1 VRESIVGTAIRVVS
15 PMRNGRSAR
24 YQGDRCHESRFFKRI
39 FTPGL
44 LSLALFAVL
53 LLATIDGGSDAS
65 TNNGIPGF
73 ERAIAAQEA
82 HNDLLLSLDGVV
94 GTGNGAEFTI

>member
-1 VRESIVGTAIRVVS
+1 
-15 PMRNGRSAR
+15 M
-24 YQGDRCHESRFFKRI
+24 
-39 FTPGL
+39 
-44 LSLALFAVL
+44 